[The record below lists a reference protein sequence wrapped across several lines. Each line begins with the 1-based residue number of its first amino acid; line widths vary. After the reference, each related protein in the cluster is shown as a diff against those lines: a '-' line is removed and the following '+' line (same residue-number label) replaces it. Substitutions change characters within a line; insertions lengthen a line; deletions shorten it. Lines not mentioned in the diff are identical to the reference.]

1 LTFARYF
8 RTIIKSVVSDDR
20 EPEKM
25 NTALIGMIL
34 IFLALGTI
42 IFLVVRSRHII
53 EIIHQKKLNSA
64 REILQNINGNRK

>member
-1 LTFARYF
+1 
-8 RTIIKSVVSDDR
+8 
-20 EPEKM
+20 M

-34 IFLALGTI
+34 IFLVLGTI